1 MGVGLDQEPYYY
13 NGLNQPLDRATRTTW
28 NACWPNY
35 VSESGLYNETLSHYP
50 SQCDTRNS

>member
-1 MGVGLDQEPYYY
+1 VGLDQEPYYY